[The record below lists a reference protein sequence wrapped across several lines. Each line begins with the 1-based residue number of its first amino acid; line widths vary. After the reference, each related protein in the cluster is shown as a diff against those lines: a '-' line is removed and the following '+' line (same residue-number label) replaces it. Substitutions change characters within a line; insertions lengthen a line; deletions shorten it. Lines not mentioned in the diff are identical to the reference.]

1 MKSFCFL
8 KEPHVFDLMTTLSN
22 STGSGHQFR
31 EADDSLFSGRAFY
44 KARYIEVLTYVHG
57 LSITECKQG

>member
-1 MKSFCFL
+1 
-8 KEPHVFDLMTTLSN
+8 MTTLSN